1 VAYEILDC
9 GVNEVKDTLELMVS
23 RYVRLPLQSV
33 VQGILNE
40 MLYGLHYTI
49 HIKQVGFA
57 RAEQECADNFFRH
70 LRFPE
75 RGSSLGAEHF
85 KCIRAFGEDDGRNGG
100 IECRRKMLDGEWNS
114 LAVDEDGGIASECGL
129 HPFLDHVNGM
139 VAVHVGLVIEPMI
152 TGTLVTCHVFNETVV
167 GFFAEGGVNNKEYNI
182 LKFLVLIHGSV
193 GTVFCKLTKVCK
205 LSCIAR
211 VKKCEEKVARTGVFL
226 CRLYGEKKESPGKR
240 KKLRKNP
247 AC

>member
-1 VAYEILDC
+1 
-9 GVNEVKDTLELMVS
+9 
-23 RYVRLPLQSV
+23 
-33 VQGILNE
+33 
-40 MLYGLHYTI
+40 
-49 HIKQVGFA
+49 
-57 RAEQECADNFFRH
+57 
-70 LRFPE
+70 
-75 RGSSLGAEHF
+75 
-85 KCIRAFGEDDGRNGG
+85 
-100 IECRRKMLDGEWNS
+100 MLDGEWNS
-114 LAVDEDGGIASECGL
+114 LAVDVDGGIASECGL

-226 CRLYGEKKESPGKR
+226 CRLYLILQNRIIGSELNCTEKIPPGALCTTPSSLSQSSTVSISSSYR
-240 KKLRKNP
+240 EPMNR
-247 AC
+247 